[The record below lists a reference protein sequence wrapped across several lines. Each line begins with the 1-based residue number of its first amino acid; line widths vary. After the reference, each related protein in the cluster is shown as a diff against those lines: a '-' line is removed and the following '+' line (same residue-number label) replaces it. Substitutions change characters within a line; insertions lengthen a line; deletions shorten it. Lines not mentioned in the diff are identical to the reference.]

1 MDVVSIEMVVIVF
14 VVVLI
19 HNAVDIQRLVEFATG
34 TFDGRHAPGVGTV
47 GRSIGSVTAT
57 SATTATTATTL
68 TFRFVSGRLTGHF
81 AGLARDRVGLGA
93 GTIGNQIIERR
104 AIEC

>member
-1 MDVVSIEMVVIVF
+1 MVVIVF

-19 HNAVDIQRLVEFATG
+19 DNAVNIQPLVEFATG
-34 TFDGRHAPGVGTV
+34 AFDGRHAPGVGTV
-47 GRSIGSVTAT
+47 GWSIGSVTST

-68 TFRFVSGRLTGHF
+68 AFRLISGRLTGHF
-81 AGLARDRVGLGA
+81 AGFARDRVGLSA